1 LQGAKRI
8 RKQLA
13 RETFG
18 DDKKKIPITIS
29 MGVATYPE
37 HGEDPETLV
46 SKADAALYQ
55 AKKAGRDRVIRARG
69 TIRKRKKKIRMKK

>member
-1 LQGAKRI
+1 
-8 RKQLA
+8 
-13 RETFG
+13 
-18 DDKKKIPITIS
+18 

-37 HGEDPETLV
+37 HGEDPETVV

-69 TIRKRKKKIRMKK
+69 TIRRRKKKMRMRK